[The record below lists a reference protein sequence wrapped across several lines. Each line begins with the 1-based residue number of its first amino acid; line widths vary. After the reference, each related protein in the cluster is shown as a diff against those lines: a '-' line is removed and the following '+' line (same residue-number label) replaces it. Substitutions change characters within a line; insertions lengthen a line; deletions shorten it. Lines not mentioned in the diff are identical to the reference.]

1 MKSKIFYYFTVVVL
15 LTATVFY
22 SKDNPRPKNI
32 ILIIGDGMGLN
43 QVSTSV
49 LFSKNDQ
56 FKKFSSIGLVI
67 TCSADNLI
75 TDSGASATAIAT
87 GYMTNNFV
95 VGQDPQGKNL
105 KTILEI
111 AEKKK
116 MSTGLVVS
124 SSITNAT
131 PASFYAHVKH
141 RNMEFDIA
149 QQFVSS
155 GIDFSIGGGTD
166 FFLPN
171 NLKGKREDNKNYFDS
186 LLSLNYNVYDDFSK
200 IDESSSKKRIAAFLG
215 NNGIPKAVER
225 YYSLG
230 DMTKKAITYLSK
242 NKNGFFLMIEGSQI
256 DWAAHNN
263 DKNYLLEEMDD
274 FNTALEVA
282 LDFAS
287 KDGNTLVVITADHE
301 TGGLSIPS
309 GNIKENKVDFAW
321 STKKHTANLIGIF
334 SFGPGSSRFDGIQE
348 NYQIGRKLI
357 NLVEP
362 KKAWK

>member
-1 MKSKIFYYFTVVVL
+1 
-15 LTATVFY
+15 
-22 SKDNPRPKNI
+22 
-32 ILIIGDGMGLN
+32 
-43 QVSTSV
+43 
-49 LFSKNDQ
+49 
-56 FKKFSSIGLVI
+56 
-67 TCSADNLI
+67 
-75 TDSGASATAIAT
+75 
-87 GYMTNNFV
+87 
-95 VGQDPQGKNL
+95 
-105 KTILEI
+105 
-111 AEKKK
+111 
-116 MSTGLVVS
+116 
-124 SSITNAT
+124 
-131 PASFYAHVKH
+131 
-141 RNMEFDIA
+141 
-149 QQFVSS
+149 
-155 GIDFSIGGGTD
+155 
-166 FFLPN
+166 
-171 NLKGKREDNKNYFDS
+171 
-186 LLSLNYNVYDDFSK
+186 
-200 IDESSSKKRIAAFLG
+200 
-215 NNGIPKAVER
+215 
-225 YYSLG
+225 
-230 DMTKKAITYLSK
+230 MTKKAITYLSK

-274 FNTALEVA
+274 FNTALEAA

>member
-1 MKSKIFYYFTVVVL
+1 
-15 LTATVFY
+15 
-22 SKDNPRPKNI
+22 
-32 ILIIGDGMGLN
+32 MGLN

-75 TDSGASATAIAT
+75 TDSAASATAIAT

-124 SSITNAT
+124 SSITHAT

-149 QQFVSS
+149 QQFVRS

-171 NLKGKREDNKNYFDS
+171 NLKGKREDNKNYFYH
-186 LLSLNYNVYDDFSK
+186 LTTMFMMIFQK
-200 IDESSSKKRIAAFLG
+200 
-215 NNGIPKAVER
+215 
-225 YYSLG
+225 
-230 DMTKKAITYLSK
+230 
-242 NKNGFFLMIEGSQI
+242 LM
-256 DWAAHNN
+256 
-263 DKNYLLEEMDD
+263 
-274 FNTALEVA
+274 
-282 LDFAS
+282 
-287 KDGNTLVVITADHE
+287 
-301 TGGLSIPS
+301 
-309 GNIKENKVDFAW
+309 
-321 STKKHTANLIGIF
+321 
-334 SFGPGSSRFDGIQE
+334 
-348 NYQIGRKLI
+348 
-357 NLVEP
+357 NLVQRKELQRSLEIMEFQ
-362 KKAWK
+362 KQ